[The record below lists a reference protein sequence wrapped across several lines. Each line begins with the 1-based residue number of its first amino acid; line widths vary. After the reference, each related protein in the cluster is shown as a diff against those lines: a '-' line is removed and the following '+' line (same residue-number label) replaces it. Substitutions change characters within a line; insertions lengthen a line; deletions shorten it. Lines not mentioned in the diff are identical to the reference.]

1 MVSQVR
7 AVVDSSYVVLQRQ
20 FVGSN
25 YAVDLAAENDV
36 AADADMIAGIGMVVA
51 PLAVAVMEALEVPN

>member
-7 AVVDSSYVVLQRQ
+7 AVVDSNYVVLQRQ

-25 YAVDLAAENDV
+25 YAVDLAAEKDV
-36 AADADMIAGIGMVVA
+36 AADADMIADIGMVVA

>member
-25 YAVDLAAENDV
+25 YAVDLAAEKDV

>member
-1 MVSQVR
+1 MVSLVR
-7 AVVDSSYVVLQRQ
+7 VAVGNNCVVLQRQ

-25 YAVDLAAENDV
+25 YAVDLAAEKDV